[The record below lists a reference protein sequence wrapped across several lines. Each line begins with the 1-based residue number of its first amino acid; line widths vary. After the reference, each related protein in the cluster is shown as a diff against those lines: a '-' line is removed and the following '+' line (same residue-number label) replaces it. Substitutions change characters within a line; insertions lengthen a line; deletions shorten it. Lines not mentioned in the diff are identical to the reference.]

1 MTPRRLE
8 LGFALVGLCGCG
20 TPSEATT
27 GTDASS
33 GGAATSMGQS
43 TGADT
48 TTSADATTAQSQSDS
63 AQTSTPMTTGPAS
76 SSSGRTS
83 TESGDTETIAPPF
96 VLAHGFFGFNDFA
109 GAGFVDYFWDVRE
122 TLEANGDVLVFTP
135 AVDPFNDSTTR
146 GEQLLEEVER
156 ILAETGAERVN
167 LVGHS
172 QGGLDARVVAFLR
185 PELVESVTTI
195 ATPHQGSPIADGV
208 LALVPPG
215 ASAQAI
221 SDALLQ
227 FFGGALWGEIDA
239 DSSLIDSMR
248 QFSEGGITTFN
259 LDYPD
264 VRDLPYYS
272 IAGRSGRHRGGEDC
286 DAPAAPE
293 FVRKYDELR
302 DPIDPLFALAEA
314 AIDGSILNPIPNDGL
329 VRVADAKRGEFW
341 GCIPADH
348 VDQIG
353 HLFGDG
359 PGFGND
365 FDHLVFYED
374 LVAHLRALGH

>member
-1 MTPRRLE
+1 MSWRRPVV
-8 LGFALVGLCGCG
+8 ALAGAAVSACG
-20 TPSEATT
+20 TPSEAV
-27 GTDASS
+27 GETDGSS
-33 GGAATSMGQS
+33 GGVTSGGEVETSQS
-43 TGADT
+43 
-48 TTSADATTAQSQSDS
+48 ATTNPASSTTADGQSDS
-63 AQTSTPMTTGPAS
+63 EESGPPTSTSTG
-76 SSSGRTS
+76 SSSGS
-83 TESGDTETIAPPF
+83 SESGVTEPIPAPF

-122 TLEANGDVLVFTP
+122 TLEADQDVRVFTP

-146 GEQLLEEVER
+146 GEQLLAEVER
-156 ILAETGAERVN
+156 VVAQTGAQKVN
-167 LVGHS
+167 LIGHS
-172 QGGLDARVVAFLR
+172 QGGLDARVVASLR
-185 PELVESVTTI
+185 PDLVESVTTI

-215 ASAQAI
+215 ATAQAI

-248 QFSEGGITTFN
+248 QFSEGGIATFN

-264 VRDLPYYS
+264 VEGMPYYS

-286 DAPAAPE
+286 QPDVEQE
-293 FVRKYDELR
+293 FISRYDELR

-314 AIDGSILNPIPNDGL
+314 AIDGPILNPIPNDGL
-329 VRVADAKRGEFW
+329 VRVRDGKRGEFW

-365 FDHLVFYED
+365 FDHLVFYGD
-374 LVAHLRALGH
+374 LIAHLRSLGH